1 MEKNRIH
8 GVMWMTAFFYIL
20 FGVGVLY
27 SVITFLLGQL
37 LDFVEVDIDFDDD
50 GLFDAQVSPFKP
62 MMIATFLTTFGGL
75 GLIFQYKGQWHPILI
90 VVVALAGALALC
102 AIIYFAVMVPL
113 YKAQNTSAVAQSR
126 VIGYR
131 GKVTIPI
138 REGKFGK
145 ITYIING
152 NTYSAPAKSFSGK
165 EFQAG
170 EEVLIIDIQKNVYYV
185 DGTKKGGM

>member
-1 MEKNRIH
+1 MEKNCIY
-8 GVMWMTAFFYIL
+8 GVVWMTAFFYIL
-20 FGVGVLY
+20 FGIGVLY

-37 LDFVEVDIDFDDD
+37 LDFMDVDIDFDDD
-50 GLFDAQVSPFKP
+50 GLFDVQVSPFKP

-75 GLIFQYKGQWHPILI
+75 GLIFQNKGQWHSIFIIL
-90 VVVALAGALALC
+90 VALAGALTLC
-102 AIIYFAVMVPL
+102 AIIYFFVMVPL

-126 VIGYR
+126 VVGYR
-131 GKVTIPI
+131 GRVTISI

-145 ITYIING
+145 ITYTING

-165 EFQAG
+165 DFGVG

-185 DGTKKGGM
+185 DGIKKGGM